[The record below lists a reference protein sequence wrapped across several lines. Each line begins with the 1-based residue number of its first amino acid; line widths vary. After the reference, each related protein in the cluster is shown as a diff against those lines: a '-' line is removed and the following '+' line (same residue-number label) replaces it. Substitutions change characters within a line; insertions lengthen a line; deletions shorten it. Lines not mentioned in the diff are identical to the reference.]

1 MKTLSAFLYGYIYS
15 DSLTVD
21 QVTNQLY
28 TTHTVML
35 YIMIQAYSQTINA
48 EFPALHCC

>member
-15 DSLTVD
+15 DSLTVN

-28 TTHTVML
+28 TTHAVML
-35 YIMIQAYSQTINA
+35 YMIQACSQTINA
-48 EFPALHCC
+48 ELPALQRC